1 MYYLA
6 RNLRPMNVL
15 SFNQLIF
22 LITTEINTLDEQIH
36 LYLIFEWVQIE
47 NDTIVE
53 MTIEV

>member
-36 LYLIFEWVQIE
+36 LYLIFE
-47 NDTIVE
+47 
-53 MTIEV
+53 